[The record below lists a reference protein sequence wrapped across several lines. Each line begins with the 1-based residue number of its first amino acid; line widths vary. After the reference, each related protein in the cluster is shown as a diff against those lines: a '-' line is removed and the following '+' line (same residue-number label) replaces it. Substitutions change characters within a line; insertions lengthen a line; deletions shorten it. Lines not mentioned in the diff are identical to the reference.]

1 MRRLGVCPSVAWCRE
16 REREHRR
23 GGRMERQV
31 VRLHMQQWVVV
42 RCRMELKVVVVRH
55 KGRSMVQRS
64 RRVGV
69 VAVGRN
75 RSRLV
80 DEGSLT
86 FQGRSGEFFF
96 YYYYYYYFVSTRE
109 MIQPAQLMECLC
121 FFSSSLSCIMIKFK
135 PLY

>member
-1 MRRLGVCPSVAWCRE
+1 VRRLGVCPSVAWCRE

-31 VRLHMQQWVVV
+31 VRLHMQQRVVV

-69 VAVGRN
+69 VGVVAVGRN

-86 FQGRSGEFFF
+86 FQGRNGELLLLLFCGEFSG
-96 YYYYYYYFVSTRE
+96 VE
-109 MIQPAQLMECLC
+109 EGLG
-121 FFSSSLSCIMIKFK
+121 
-135 PLY
+135 PLEFI